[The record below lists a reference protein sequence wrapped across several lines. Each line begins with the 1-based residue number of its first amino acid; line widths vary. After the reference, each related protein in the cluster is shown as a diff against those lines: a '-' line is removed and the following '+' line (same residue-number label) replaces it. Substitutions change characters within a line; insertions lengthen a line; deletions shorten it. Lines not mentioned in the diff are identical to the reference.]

1 MSGDVP
7 RTPRKGQ
14 DPPAARHLK
23 LVRPDAPKSA
33 RRSYRRRPPVFSPA
47 ETLRLRAALRSA
59 RSLFGSFACAADA
72 MYLTYAAVND
82 AAAGRVDI
90 SAEMAVR
97 LARALGKPLD
107 ALTRPPSEAGV
118 CPTCGA
124 RRAP

>member
-1 MSGDVP
+1 MSDRLP
-7 RTPRKGQ
+7 RPPRKGQ
-14 DPPAARHLK
+14 DPPAARHLR
-23 LVRPDAPKSA
+23 LVRPDTPKPA
-33 RRSYRRRPPVFSPA
+33 RRPYHRRPPVFTAA
-47 ETLRLRAALRSA
+47 ETLRLRAALFSA

-72 MYLTYAAVND
+72 MYIVPEALR
-82 AAAGRVDI
+82 AAATGRSPVT
-90 SAEMAVR
+90 AEMAVR